1 MPKIQM
7 KSILSR
13 KLVLSWRQQEDS
25 ASRTETFGN
34 GQGLGEVE
42 VPSRFHDRHL
52 DKFAAYLQEHCH
64 DILIV
69 I

>member
-1 MPKIQM
+1 M
-7 KSILSR
+7 L
-13 KLVLSWRQQEDS
+13 LWRQQEDS
-25 ASRTETFGN
+25 APRTETFGN
-34 GQGLGEVE
+34 GQGLWEVK

-52 DKFAAYLQEHCH
+52 DKFAAYLQEHYH

>member
-1 MPKIQM
+1 M
-7 KSILSR
+7 
-13 KLVLSWRQQEDS
+13 
-25 ASRTETFGN
+25 ASTREFGFKDRNFGN

-52 DKFAAYLQEHCH
+52 DKFAAYLQEHYH

-69 I
+69 VPTMDPALSL